1 MRSIL
6 VGAMVAMVAAMAG
19 PAFGEMYDDDV
30 GARPENGGVVHFTNP
45 TAQVVEE
52 DYHSGGAEF
61 GLALA
66 STGLSLIYHPF
77 RAVFGLIGAELG
89 GIGGWSTGGDLR
101 TAKGLWRPT
110 VEGDYYIRPDQLD
123 GTQDFRFNGTAPI
136 RERRTVM
143 VREHVASDA
152 ETVTVVDGAVVDG
165 AAAEPA
171 EHESGDDT
179 EADELL

>member
-61 GLALA
+61 GE
-66 STGLSLIYHPF
+66 TGDS
-77 RAVFGLIGAELG
+77 
-89 GIGGWSTGGDLR
+89 
-101 TAKGLWRPT
+101 
-110 VEGDYYIRPDQLD
+110 
-123 GTQDFRFNGTAPI
+123 
-136 RERRTVM
+136 M
-143 VREHVASDA
+143 VKPKLPLKVC
-152 ETVTVVDGAVVDG
+152 
-165 AAAEPA
+165 PK
-171 EHESGDDT
+171 
-179 EADELL
+179 

>member
-19 PAFGEMYDDDV
+19 PAFGEMSDDDLR
-30 GARPENGGVVHFTNP
+30 ARPENGGVVHFTNP

-89 GIGGWSTGGDLR
+89 GFGGWATGGDLR

-123 GTQDFRFNGTAPI
+123 GTQGFRFNGTAPI
-136 RERRTVM
+136 RERRMVM
-143 VREHVASDA
+143 VREHVTSDA
-152 ETVTVVDGAVVDG
+152 ETVTVVDGA
-165 AAAEPA
+165 AAEPA
-171 EHESGDDT
+171 EPESGDDT
-179 EADELL
+179 EPDELL